1 AAGGTSVTI
10 TGTDFTGVSA
20 VSFGGTA
27 AASYTVDTPTQITAV
42 SPAHAAGTVHITVTA
57 TGGTSTAT
65 AADEFTFVAR
75 PSVAL
80 TGGTTG
86 STNQATYTI
95 TATFSESVT
104 GFTDTDV
111 STTNASVSN
120 FSGSGAVYT
129 FDVTASSEG
138 FVSVQVPADAATDG
152 ANGNTASNTLAWV
165 YDVTS
170 PSVTLTGGTTGS
182 TATATYTIT
191 ATFSEPVTGFDQS
204 DV

>member
-111 STTNASVSN
+111 STTNASVSS

-129 FDVTASSEG
+129 FDVTASG
-138 FVSVQVPADAATDG
+138 QGAVSVNVPEGVATDCV
-152 ANGNTASNTLAWV
+152 NGN
-165 YDVTS
+165 
-170 PSVTLTGGTTGS
+170 
-182 TATATYTIT
+182 IT
-191 ATFSEPVTGFDQS
+191 ATNRRSGAHHG
-204 DV
+204 